1 MEIRRLV
8 SDGSGCLVATA
19 QLPALLEVVDER
31 QVPVEFS
38 LDPGTGPVSVLAE
51 SVRYR
56 PCGPML
62 LLDAGGNSIRINLD
76 SVALARVVGRQGG
89 CRRRL
94 AVQLLGVDGT
104 VLLALT
110 GPESGS
116 GLAADI
122 WQLVVEALLPAGG
135 EGSRLRP
142 SRAVSGAI
150 PGAVPASGQW
160 PGPAGARPTGAS
172 HRRDPA
178 LATRERPMP
187 LAAASGS

>member
-1 MEIRRLV
+1 MGICRFV
-8 SDGSGCLVATA
+8 SEGSGCLVPSA

-38 LDPGTGPVSVLAE
+38 LDPGTGPMSVLAE

-62 LLDAGGNSIRINLD
+62 LLYAGGSSIRINLD
-76 SVALARVVGRQGG
+76 NMAQARVVSLQER
-89 CRRRL
+89 CRRHL
-94 AVQLLGVDGT
+94 AVQLLGVDGR

-122 WQLVVEALLPAGG
+122 WQLVVEALLPDGSK
-135 EGSRLRP
+135 GSRLGP
-142 SRAVSGAI
+142 SAPVPGSGKWHGL
-150 PGAVPASGQW
+150 P
-160 PGPAGARPTGAS
+160 GARPEVAS
-172 HRRDPA
+172 QGRASQERLA
-178 LATRERPMP
+178 AFATRE
-187 LAAASGS
+187 ASVSVGAASGA